1 MRIAAAQISCS
12 LGDPNA
18 NALKIRDFSAQAK
31 KAGVDLIVFPEMTD
45 TGYSMSVIQ
54 TQASPW
60 TRGFVPQLQ
69 EIARG
74 LSIAIVSGVSRTT
87 VSRFTIRKSLS
98 MAMAKLLANIERF
111 ICSRASQLQSTG
123 AFLQAVSG
131 RISRLPAYVSDSASV
146 TTFGF
151 RRCTGSWL

>member
-54 TQASPW
+54 TLASPW

-74 LSIAIVSGVSRTT
+74 LSIAIVSGISERDGESIYNSQSFVDGDGKVVSKY
-87 VSRFTIRKSLS
+87 RKVHSG
-98 MAMAKLLANIERF
+98 
-111 ICSRASQLQSTG
+111 ASQLQSTG
-123 AFLQAVSG
+123 AFLQAMSG
-131 RISRLPAYVSDSASV
+131 RVSRLPGYVSDSASA